1 MYERGRAAGAWGGKL
16 LGAGGGGFMLFLAP
30 PETHPRLRE
39 VFAGRQV
46 LEVRINAVGSQ
57 IIFS

>member
-1 MYERGRAAGAWGGKL
+1 
-16 LGAGGGGFMLFLAP
+16 MLFLAP
-30 PETHPRLRE
+30 PEAHDRLRK